1 MPRHS
6 DVSTPQPVEPTC
18 VASADA
24 LAAVSGDLAP
34 ETRRSYMA
42 RLRAVEAA
50 LGGEPLTDESLS
62 AVLAGWAAEGR
73 SPSTLTQTVSAVRL
87 AARRLGEPDPAG
99 PRCDI
104 VLRKHRRSADPPR
117 QVAAVDWAA
126 ADAAADTAAQRDDL
140 IGLRDAAIIAVMSD
154 ALLRVGEAAA
164 LDADDIHPA
173 DDGRGAV
180 TVRRSKTDQNGE
192 GASLYLRRVTMTRV
206 GAWLEAAAID
216 GGALFRR
223 VRKGGHVTGER
234 LSARSIRSVVAAA
247 ASAIG
252 IAGASGHSLRIGAA
266 QSLVRS
272 GAQLPEAMLAGRWA
286 TPTML
291 SRYAG
296 AELAAHS
303 AVSRLRP
310 DTPGQEEP

>member
-1 MPRHS
+1 MSRHS
-6 DVSTPQPVEPTC
+6 GVSTPQPVEPTC
-18 VASADA
+18 VASTDA

-34 ETRRSYMA
+34 ETRRSYLA

-50 LGGEPLTDESLS
+50 LGGEFLADVSLS
-62 AVLAGWAAEGR
+62 TVLAEWAAEGR
-73 SPSTLTQTVSAVRL
+73 SPSTLAQTVSAVRL

-99 PRCDI
+99 PHCDI
-104 VLRKHRRSADPPR
+104 VLRKHRRSANPPR

-126 ADAAADTAAQRDDL
+126 ADAAADAAAQRDDL

-154 ALLRVGEAAA
+154 ALLRISEAAA
-164 LDADDIHPA
+164 LEAGDIHRT
-173 DDGRGAV
+173 DDGCGAV

-252 IAGASGHSLRIGAA
+252 IADASGHSLRIGAA